1 MPSRTRLPRS
11 FSFRTSP
18 VTLVS
23 LISALILTTTFSS
36 QVVASSLHSGER
48 SGSVHPALINLA
60 NGPAHGFH
68 SNDRIVA
75 DPHHH
80 NHRKRRERDNGE
92 EESTPAPTRTR
103 DVDEPP
109 SSVSVGTEIVVAT
122 PTVTE
127 APIPSP
133 FDTNLNTKNFTA
145 EGCPAFFE
153 WFLKNDAFK
162 ECVPMS
168 LFIRTSSAFSEII
181 QSFARITRL
190 LEIACATP
198 KERCSRLM
206 SELADKIVEEDAC
219 GADYDRGNP
228 LVEMARNGFLSY
240 PYVRDATCLMN
251 PDTDNYCY
259 ADASTNSTSTAG
271 VYPFYIGVG
280 LTFPSGVRPICNR
293 CLQAVM
299 QIYAG
304 AAKIKEQPVSGIY
317 NDAAEKINIGC
328 GPSFIEEVT
337 VVPSGASA
345 LLSQIHNNWI
355 SIGQFFLLYVTGLLL
370 LGNAL

>member
-1 MPSRTRLPRS
+1 M
-11 FSFRTSP
+11 
-18 VTLVS
+18 LVAV
-23 LISALILTTTFSS
+23 ISVLILTFSS
-36 QVVASSLHSGER
+36 QAVASNFLSDEE
-48 SGSVHPALINLA
+48 SGSVHPALNLV
-60 NGPAHGFH
+60 NGPAHGSH
-68 SNDRIVA
+68 SNHRIVA

-80 NHRKRRERDNGE
+80 HLLKRRERDNDEME
-92 EESTPAPTRTR
+92 EEPKPTPARTAA
-103 DVDEPP
+103 DDESP
-109 SSVSVGTEIVVAT
+109 SLTSVGTDIMIAT

-153 WFLKNDAFK
+153 GFLNDDAFND
-162 ECVPMS
+162 CVPMS
-168 LFIRTSSAFSEII
+168 LFIRTSSSFSGIAR
-181 QSFARITRL
+181 SFARMTRL

-198 KERCSRLM
+198 KERCSRIM
-206 SELADKIVEEDAC
+206 SDLAEKILEDDAC
-219 GADYDRGNP
+219 GVDYDRGNP
-228 LVEMARNGFLSY
+228 LVKMARDGFLSY

-280 LTFPSGVRPICNR
+280 LTYPPGVRPICNR

-299 QIYAG
+299 QIYAD
-304 AAKIKEQPVSGIY
+304 AAKNKEQPVSGIY

-328 GPSFIEEVT
+328 GPSFIEEVR
-337 VVPSGASA
+337 VVPSGAST
-345 LLSQIHNNWI
+345 LSSQIHNWI
-355 SIGQFFLLYVTGLLL
+355 SIGQFFVLYVIGLLL
-370 LGNAL
+370 L